1 MKRTNWLKSKV
12 VGSWFCLNLILL
24 PPPHSWC
31 KLLNWRNFLKESGR
45 VGEDMARVC
54 VCVCVCTVLQKDSM
68 REREREREIGERH
81 THSPKRREE
90 KRVYID
96 TMYRF
101 TLVDNILSSSHQP
114 LAAAAAAAPL
124 HPLTTCERRN
134 RTTWS
139 PSTAEARRAVGEMLG
154 MTVRGRSSSSSSSR
168 VARRR
173 PIQSSYHK

>member
-1 MKRTNWLKSKV
+1 MK
-12 VGSWFCLNLILL
+12 I
-24 PPPHSWC
+24 
-31 KLLNWRNFLKESGR
+31 WR
-45 VGEDMARVC
+45 VY

-68 REREREREIGERH
+68 RERERDRREANAE
-81 THSPKRREE
+81 SKEKRREE